1 MPEICYEIDTLFMMI
16 LYFKSAL
23 SRISHEIVTP
33 AYKDMCSIDIFR
45 VITSGNSY
53 EICLFYR
60 KKLMSNLYRMNE
72 LTDSFSFFDFSFVCP
87 RILGPLFLASLGLEG
102 IGFTYVS

>member
-23 SRISHEIVTP
+23 SRISYEIVTP

-45 VITSGNSY
+45 VITSGISC

-72 LTDSFSFFDFSFVCP
+72 LTDSFSFLIF
-87 RILGPLFLASLGLEG
+87 LLFAP
-102 IGFTYVS
+102 GF